1 MGPRHFTYLQGG
13 LRNESVINALGR
25 TGSLHVAHCRHQTSV
40 VDMFLQ
46 HWRKDWWDPRP
57 TSKWVTGGTGP
68 SPFKPGTV
76 SPLRA
81 ICKTTE
87 DICLDYCHA
96 FHLGMGQDVAA
107 SSVVLMALLF
117 HFGTSR
123 ALNARLEVA
132 YSRYSLWC
140 KTNRRTTSVPEF
152 TKLGFDMNQTLSLSK
167 DRSSV
172 GKLPIG
178 ICINFFPALQQI
190 AIIVGSSNSSKM
202 FFGEW

>member
-1 MGPRHFTYLQGG
+1 MEYKIIGWVLRCPRHFTLLRGG
-13 LRNESVINALGR
+13 LRSESATNALGR
-25 TGSLHVAHCRHQTSV
+25 TGSLHLAHQRIV
-40 VDMFLQ
+40 VYMFLQ
-46 HWRKDWWDPRP
+46 HWHEDWWDPRP

-76 SPLRA
+76 SPLIA
-81 ICKTTE
+81 ICKNTE

-132 YSRYSLWC
+132 YARFSLWC
-140 KTNRRTTSVPEF
+140 KTHRRTTSVPEF
-152 TKLGFDMNQTLSLSK
+152 TKLGFDMNQTLIL
-167 DRSSV
+167 RNSV
-172 GKLPIG
+172 GKLPID
-178 ICINFFPALQQI
+178 I
-190 AIIVGSSNSSKM
+190 
-202 FFGEW
+202 